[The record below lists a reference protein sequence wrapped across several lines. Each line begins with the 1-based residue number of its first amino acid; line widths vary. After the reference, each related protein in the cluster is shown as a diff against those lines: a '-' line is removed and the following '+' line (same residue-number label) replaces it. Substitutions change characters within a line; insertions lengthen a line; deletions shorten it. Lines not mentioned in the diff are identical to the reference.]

1 MTLTSA
7 NFIFSTT
14 TKRYTFFNGN
24 DNQFNIGTFY
34 NINIYCTFYGSSIA
48 VKSPTFEIR
57 KLSCF
62 SGNGYIGFYYNVM
75 TITVPKNSDTGD
87 TASTSMVKI
96 RWDYRDIMEY
106 GYNVSDFVITSLTS
120 NNNYFIPSQ
129 PSASTNPLTFI
140 FKFSTASLIND
151 DARIEYDSLYSF
163 NLWARYITFRVVTP
177 INPVNCNNLIFLRN

>member
-1 MTLTSA
+1 
-7 NFIFSTT
+7 
-14 TKRYTFFNGN
+14 
-24 DNQFNIGTFY
+24 
-34 NINIYCTFYGSSIA
+34 
-48 VKSPTFEIR
+48 
-57 KLSCF
+57 
-62 SGNGYIGFYYNVM
+62 M
-75 TITVPKNSDTGD
+75 TIIVPKNSDTGN
-87 TASTSMVKI
+87 TASTNMVKI